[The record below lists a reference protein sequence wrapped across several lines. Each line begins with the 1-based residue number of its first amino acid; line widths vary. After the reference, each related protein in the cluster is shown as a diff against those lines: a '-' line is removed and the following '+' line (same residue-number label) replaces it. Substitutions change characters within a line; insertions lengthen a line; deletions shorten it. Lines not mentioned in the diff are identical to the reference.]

1 MANMC
6 LSKEEFIIMNELE
19 NYKIIKEN
27 IKKFWILTKSLLHL
41 QFVDFLG

>member
-27 IKKFWILTKSLLHL
+27 IKLKNF
-41 QFVDFLG
+41 GY